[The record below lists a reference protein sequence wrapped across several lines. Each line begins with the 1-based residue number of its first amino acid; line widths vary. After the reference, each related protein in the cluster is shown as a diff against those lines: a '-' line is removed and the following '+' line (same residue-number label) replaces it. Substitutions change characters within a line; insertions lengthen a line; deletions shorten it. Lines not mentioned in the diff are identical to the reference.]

1 MYVNVHDTHP
11 SLQQSIQSSEEL
23 AHLKGYIGTI
33 ENRVASFIWYVY
45 IYCITR

>member
-1 MYVNVHDTHP
+1 MIPIDP

-33 ENRVASFIWYVY
+33 EN
-45 IYCITR
+45 